1 MKFILAISICSF
13 LNNQC
18 LPPVEIK
25 THYDSWKD
33 CTFAALEISKEIINT
48 QKIEDVNNA
57 KLATKYSCT
66 EHEII

>member
-1 MKFILAISICSF
+1 MKFILAISLCSF
-13 LNNQC
+13 VNNQC
-18 LPPVEIK
+18 LPPVEIE
-25 THYDSWKD
+25 THYNSWKE
-33 CTFAALEISKEIINT
+33 CTVSALIISKKLLDT